1 MIASW
6 KDFFVAV
13 EQMRQC
19 QREYARTKNPSAHN
33 ASKRC
38 EAAVDACI
46 EEKRAGWARE
56 KQPELMEVTSE

>member
-19 QREYARTKNPSAHN
+19 QKEYSRTNGPCARLAAK
-33 ASKRC
+33 KC

-46 EEKRAGWARE
+46 EEKRAEWARQI
-56 KQPELMEVTSE
+56 QPELLEVTNG